1 MLLAQLQFFKWYGT
15 VSSGEDTG
23 ARLVIEK
30 LQRCSSRRRRS
41 DRMEITDIRIRHVS
55 SEGKLKAYVT
65 VTFDDCF
72 VVHNVKVIQ
81 GKGGTFIA
89 MPSRR
94 TKTGEYK
101 DVAHPINSDFR
112 NVLQSRILSAF
123 EQGDEFPGAERL
135 EEEEASA
142 EQLEGHPG

>member
-1 MLLAQLQFFKWYGT
+1 
-15 VSSGEDTG
+15 
-23 ARLVIEK
+23 
-30 LQRCSSRRRRS
+30 
-41 DRMEITDIRIRHVS
+41 MEITDIRIRHVS

-101 DVAHPINSDFR
+101 DVAHPINSEFR
-112 NVLQSRILSAF
+112 NALQSKILDAF
-123 EQGDEFPGAERL
+123 EQGEDFPGAERL
-135 EEEEASA
+135 EEEEGRADIGAAQEQAGREAS
-142 EQLEGHPG
+142 PGF